1 LYYIIFDQALIIVFI
16 FFRLS
21 EKFKKHLTEKW
32 PDIVV
37 SALLVLLGSSI
48 AVTGIYWTLQNQAD
62 SFYYNQLDSFKRC
75 FPAVLNETAGNQA
88 LIKTLKE
95 KISPINFS
103 VRRIYTSVSESLYAN
118 PLLYKYV
125 GEEYLTALGIYLDR
139 ARTTNQVLDHFAD
152 EFGQGKR
159 LSDNDIAIMQSN
171 LDLLLHYL
179 YILEYQSQYYIYL
192 YGDEGQ
198 LKPGNQQQIMR
209 WLLKEEEITPDGIK
223 QKLYELA
230 NISPEDKEKL
240 LKSTADVWIK
250 VRNRKRSK

>member
-1 LYYIIFDQALIIVFI
+1 MFPIITIILALVIFIIIIFI
-16 FFRLS
+16 FPRLS
-21 EKFKKHLTEKW
+21 ETFKKHLTEKW
-32 PDIVV
+32 PDIAV

-62 SFYYNQLDSFKRC
+62 SFYYNQLDTFKRC
-75 FPAVLNETAGNQA
+75 FPAVIQETAGNQA
-88 LIKTLKE
+88 LIKTLKK
-95 KISPINFS
+95 KISPTTFN

-139 ARTTNQVLDHFAD
+139 AKTTNQVLDHFAD
-152 EFGQGKR
+152 KFGQRKR
-159 LSDNDIAIMQSN
+159 ISNNDIDIIQSN
-171 LDLLLHYL
+171 LDILLYYL

-209 WLLKEEEITPDGIK
+209 WLLKDEEISSDGIK
-223 QKLYELA
+223 QKIDELA
-230 NISPEDKEKL
+230 NISPKDKEKL
-240 LKSTADVWIK
+240 LKSTADV
-250 VRNRKRSK
+250 